1 MIKINLVPL
10 DGLPKAAGGRTRSF
24 SLPALP
30 EFNLGMLFGIV
41 YLVAI
46 IALGGWWW
54 QVSAHE
60 IEVATML
67 KQSNEELASL
77 KQRVGQ
83 ASTVKDRVAE
93 LKKRIDAIQEL
104 TKNQTRPVVLF
115 DAMADVIPRDL
126 WLTSLEER
134 GNTLRISGMSFSTTA
149 VADFMANLR
158 ASGKFKDVDIVQ
170 SRQDINKTP
179 RMVDFQ
185 VTCRFES

>member
-1 MIKINLVPL
+1 MIRINLAPL
-10 DGLPKAAGGRTRSF
+10 DGLPKAAGSKRSF

-30 EFNLGMLFGIV
+30 EFNMGMLFAIV
-41 YLVAI
+41 YVVAI

-60 IEVATML
+60 TAVAATL
-67 KQSNEELASL
+67 KQTNDELASL
-77 KQRVGQ
+77 KVRVGQ
-83 ASTVKDRVAE
+83 AGTIKDRVAE
-93 LKKRIDAIQEL
+93 LKKRIDAIQDL
-104 TKNQTRPVVLF
+104 TRNQARPVVLF
-115 DAMADVIPRDL
+115 DALADVVPRDL

-134 GNTLRISGMSFSTTA
+134 GNTLRISGNAFSTTA

-170 SRQDINKTP
+170 SRQDITKTP